1 MSGGRTNRRAFI
13 AGFGGRGCVAAL
25 LSGPLRFGHRIAFG
39 ECVLVPLPAA
49 DPIFQRN
56 MDAFIAAMKDAGW
69 VVGRNLEIKI
79 VSIINSGKTPADAAA
94 DALALSAD
102 VLIAVTP
109 VAADAFRKTSVVPV
123 IFVAGWINP
132 IEAGF
137 VAAINQPDSNM
148 TGITDLEPSLG
159 GKWVQLLKEIA
170 PGITRV
176 AIVYD
181 PDEGTISAPLL
192 GHLKESAG
200 HIAVGVVDLPIRN
213 EVEIENAIAKFANEP
228 NGGLIFP
235 SDIFTVA
242 YRARII
248 AATNSHHVPTI
259 FPFRYFAVD
268 GGLAAYSP
276 DQPNEFRQA
285 AYFVDRILRG
295 EKPGNLPVQTPNKYE
310 LVINL
315 KTAQLISLSIPPS
328 LLARADE
335 VIE

>member
-1 MSGGRTNRRAFI
+1 MRRRAFI
-13 AGFGGRGCVAAL
+13 ALVGGAG
-25 LSGPLRFGHRIAFG
+25 LSGSVAVWPLTVWAQDRIRRVG
-39 ECVLVPLPAA
+39 VLVPLPAT
-49 DPIFQRN
+49 DPVFQRN
-56 MDAFIAAMKDAGW
+56 MDAFTAAMKDAGW
-69 VVGRNLEIKI
+69 VVGGNLEIKV

-109 VAADAFRKTSVVPV
+109 VAADALHRKTSAVPV
-123 IFVAGWINP
+123 VFVAGWINP
-132 IEAGF
+132 IETGF
-137 VAAINQPDSNM
+137 VAAINHPDSNM

-159 GKWVQLLKEIA
+159 GKWVQLLKQIA

-176 AIVYD
+176 GIVYD

-192 GHLKESAG
+192 DALKESAG

-213 EVEIENAIAKFANEP
+213 EVEIENVIAKFANEP

-235 SDIFTVA
+235 SDIFTA
-242 YRARII
+242 AHRTRII

-268 GGLAAYSP
+268 GGLASYSS

-295 EKPGNLPVQTPNKYE
+295 DKPSNLPVQTPNKYE

-315 KTAQLISLSIPPS
+315 KTAKLISLSISPS
-328 LLARADE
+328 LLASADE